1 MKEME
6 GLKAA
11 VNAGADAVYMG
22 GQRFGARAYAQNP
35 EEAELFEALDYCHLR
50 GKKLYLTVNTLL
62 KEQELERELYD
73 YLAPLYEHGVDA
85 VLVQDFGVFQ
95 FIRRNFPDLPLHAST
110 QMTITGVDGA
120 KLLKSMGAERIVP
133 ARELTLEEIREIHRQ
148 VDLEI
153 ECFVHGALCYSYSG
167 QCLMSSILGGRSGNR
182 GRCAQPCRLPYSLYK
197 EIEGE
202 GNPEAF
208 RERLKD
214 GKRSGKA
221 IQRLNGKDQQYL
233 LSLKDICTLRSLP
246 KLTEAGVCSFKIEG
260 RMKRPEYAAGVTEIY
275 RKYLDLYQEGKED
288 YRVLRLSLIH
298 I

>member
-1 MKEME
+1 MLELLAPGGSLE

-167 QCLMSSILGGRSGNR
+167 Q
-182 GRCAQPCRLPYSLYK
+182 
-197 EIEGE
+197 
-202 GNPEAF
+202 
-208 RERLKD
+208 
-214 GKRSGKA
+214 
-221 IQRLNGKDQQYL
+221 
-233 LSLKDICTLRSLP
+233 
-246 KLTEAGVCSFKIEG
+246 
-260 RMKRPEYAAGVTEIY
+260 
-275 RKYLDLYQEGKED
+275 
-288 YRVLRLSLIH
+288 
-298 I
+298 